1 MSLSKQDLI
10 DFEDEIAAAF
20 NNKLIRAPVHLNN
33 GDEDQLIEVFN
44 KYNIS
49 QDDWAFSTWRSHYI
63 SLLKGI
69 PKERLKSDI
78 IKGKSISLCYPEYNI
93 FSSAIVGGSISISV
107 GTAAGLKKQG
117 KSGRVFC
124 FLGDMAAE
132 TGTFSECYNYS
143 MRFNLPIV
151 FVIGDNNKSVCTPT
165 RKVCYGNN
173 DALTSPEV
181 YSKANNYYDS
191 KIYYYKFESKYP
203 HSGIG
208 GQRIVF

>member
-1 MSLSKQDLI
+1 MLLSKQDLI
-10 DFEDEIAAAF
+10 DFEEDISKSFSNKEI
-20 NNKLIRAPVHLNN
+20 KAPVHLNN
-33 GDEDQLIEVFN
+33 GDEDSLIEVFT

-49 QDDWAFSTWRSHYI
+49 SDDWVLSTWRSHYV
-63 SLLKGI
+63 SLLKGV
-69 PKERLKSDI
+69 PRERLKSDI

-93 FSSAIVGGSISISV
+93 FSSAIVAGSISISV
-107 GTAAGLKKQG
+107 GTAAGLKRQG

-132 TGTFSECYNYS
+132 TGTFMECYNHS
-143 MRFNLPIV
+143 VRFDLPIV

-165 RKVCYGNN
+165 RKVCYSDKYNV
-173 DALTSPEV
+173 TYPELAGGF
-181 YSKANNYYDS
+181 KDG
-191 KIYYYKFESKYP
+191 KIHYYKFESKYP